1 MAHSPSEG
9 VIRFAVEHTQAAL
22 EPRVHGEAARVLAAW
37 REILAHLRLL
47 GRDPSRYEGLGFGN
61 VSARVTPLG
70 GAPQGARPFL
80 VSGSQTGG
88 IAHATLRDFCV
99 VERWELAANRVT
111 SRGEVPPSSESLT
124 HAALY
129 DCSPA
134 IRCVLHAHSPAL
146 WRNARALG
154 LPVTDAGAANG
165 TTAMALE
172 MPRLF
177 REGVFASLKI
187 AAMGGHED
195 GVMVFGA
202 DASEAGETLVRH
214 LARALALA
222 GRPLAGRPL
231 AGRPEGAS

>member
-9 VIRFAVEHTQAAL
+9 VIRFAVEHTHAPL
-22 EPRVHGEAARVLAAW
+22 EPRVHGETARVLAAW

-61 VSARVTPLG
+61 VSARVSPLG

-99 VERWELAANRVT
+99 VERWELASNRVT

-146 WRNARALG
+146 WRHARALG
-154 LPVTDAGAANG
+154 LPVADAGAANG
-165 TTAMALE
+165 TPAMALE
-172 MPRLF
+172 MQRLF
-177 REGVFASLKI
+177 RDGVFASLRI

-195 GVMVFGA
+195 GIMVFGA
-202 DASEAGETLVRH
+202 DASAAGETLVRH
-214 LARALALA
+214 LARALAL
-222 GRPLAGRPL
+222 P
-231 AGRPEGAS
+231 GRPEGAS